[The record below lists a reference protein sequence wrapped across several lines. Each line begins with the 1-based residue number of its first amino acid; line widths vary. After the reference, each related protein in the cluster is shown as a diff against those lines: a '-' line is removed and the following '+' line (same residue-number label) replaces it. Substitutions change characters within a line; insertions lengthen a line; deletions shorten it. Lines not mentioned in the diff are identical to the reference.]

1 MYNSHL
7 TVGSNL
13 TFGTKKCQAN
23 ITINRNRLK
32 NYSSSF
38 YLKDKSNFE
47 IELFNPHPYPV
58 LAKINMNG
66 KPISTSGIIV
76 NPGQRIYL
84 ERYIDSQEKFEFST
98 YEIDGSPESQAAIS
112 LNGNIEVFFHYESF
126 SGNVFYAGNPTWTTY
141 GTTLAGSGTTTIGNN
156 FYNAS
161 FTNSSSY
168 SCSTSDSL
176 LSEKSSKSIETGRV
190 EKGERSNQDLIQGSG
205 SFNTWSS
212 ENVLMKILPESTK
225 PIEVSDIRNYCSN
238 CGTRMKK
245 QTWKFCPNC
254 GSKI

>member
-13 TFGTKKCQAN
+13 TFDTKKCQAN

-38 YLKDKSNFE
+38 YLKDKTNFE

-98 YEIDGSPESQAAIS
+98 YEIDESPESQAAIS
-112 LNGNIEVFFHYESF
+112 LNGNIEVFFHYESY
-126 SGNVFYAGNPTWTTY
+126 SGNVVYTGNPVWTTY
-141 GTTLAGSGTTTIGNN
+141 GSNTIGNN

-168 SCSTSDSL
+168 LCSTSD
-176 LSEKSSKSIETGRV
+176 LSEKNFKSIETGRV
-190 EKGERSNQDLIQGSG
+190 EKGERSDQDLIQGSG

-212 ENVLMKILPESTK
+212 ESVLMKILPESTK